1 MQISLQKI
9 INQKQSF
16 LPHDDMHSVD
26 MLSQDVH
33 TKRYGNIPAEA
44 SRLFDAE
51 CPRNGT
57 RNIHSY
63 NEIKGTY
70 TRPTQGCHFELP
82 WVTLS
87 DLVKYSMTPSIA
99 RSLCDSW
106 ASRQR
111 QIINGGHYCP
121 RKPLGKWNCL
131 HQTLV
136 YEDDRLFAP
145 HLQARHHQTGGP
157 GSEPTGVRAFTL
169 GQSPLGL
176 NPLKITLNRSPGVRL
191 DPTQVWW
198 QFISVHQVAE
208 PRHLR

>member
-1 MQISLQKI
+1 MANLDSSTHTNDEQSLELNVGLAKININLKLMQISLQKI

-82 WVTLS
+82 
-87 DLVKYSMTPSIA
+87 
-99 RSLCDSW
+99 
-106 ASRQR
+106 
-111 QIINGGHYCP
+111 
-121 RKPLGKWNCL
+121 
-131 HQTLV
+131 
-136 YEDDRLFAP
+136 
-145 HLQARHHQTGGP
+145 
-157 GSEPTGVRAFTL
+157 
-169 GQSPLGL
+169 
-176 NPLKITLNRSPGVRL
+176 
-191 DPTQVWW
+191 
-198 QFISVHQVAE
+198 
-208 PRHLR
+208 

>member
-1 MQISLQKI
+1 MNCQQQRVNLVVCASRGLVTVTAHGVVCKRLIPKEGKKFKTAALELAAVLSPTSCSSSTIEFVTGRLVQNYVIGCFSTTVANLDSSTHTNDEQSLELNVGLAKININLKLMQISLQKI

-82 WVTLS
+82 
-87 DLVKYSMTPSIA
+87 
-99 RSLCDSW
+99 
-106 ASRQR
+106 
-111 QIINGGHYCP
+111 
-121 RKPLGKWNCL
+121 
-131 HQTLV
+131 
-136 YEDDRLFAP
+136 
-145 HLQARHHQTGGP
+145 
-157 GSEPTGVRAFTL
+157 
-169 GQSPLGL
+169 
-176 NPLKITLNRSPGVRL
+176 
-191 DPTQVWW
+191 
-198 QFISVHQVAE
+198 
-208 PRHLR
+208 